1 MPDLHIAVDTGGT
14 FTDIGVRRA
23 DGSLAVWKVPSTPH
37 APDEAVITGITG
49 ALERE
54 DAQPAQVTRLVHGTT
69 VATNTVLTRTG
80 ARVGLLTTRGFRDVL
95 AIAHQARP
103 SLYDNRVH
111 RVPPLIPDEL
121 IVDIDERLAADGT
134 VLTELTADALIDAAS
149 ALADLD
155 LDAVVVSFLNA

>member
-54 DAQPAQVTRLVHGTT
+54 DAQPAQD
-69 VATNTVLTRTG
+69 ATG
-80 ARVGLLTTRGFRDVL
+80 ARDDGGDEHG
-95 AIAHQARP
+95 AHP
-103 SLYDNRVH
+103 H
-111 RVPPLIPDEL
+111 R
-121 IVDIDERLAADGT
+121 R
-134 VLTELTADALIDAAS
+134 AS
-149 ALADLD
+149 AC
-155 LDAVVVSFLNA
+155 

>member
-80 ARVGLLTTRGFRDVL
+80 ARRPADHARFPRRPRHRAPGPAVAVRQPGPPG
-95 AIAHQARP
+95 AAAHP
-103 SLYDNRVH
+103 
-111 RVPPLIPDEL
+111 
-121 IVDIDERLAADGT
+121 G
-134 VLTELTADALIDAAS
+134 
-149 ALADLD
+149 
-155 LDAVVVSFLNA
+155 